1 MNAGMLFGTFIDK
14 KDKNND
20 LYSRFISDLS
30 FNKNRL
36 RIKKNF
42 DKQLQGNGVIIIF
55 MPDRKTKV

>member
-1 MNAGMLFGTFIDK
+1 MNAGMLFGTFI
-14 KDKNND
+14 DKNND

>member
-14 KDKNND
+14 KDKNNY